1 MIIWYN
7 IIFKSILNMGRYRL
21 ISNGLGGGEKIFF
34 LAPPPPPPP
43 PHPTTLN
50 LGANPVGTFKMR

>member
-34 LAPPPPPPP
+34 LAPPP
-43 PHPTTLN
+43 HPTTLN

>member
-34 LAPPPPPPP
+34 LAP
-43 PHPTTLN
+43 HPTTLN